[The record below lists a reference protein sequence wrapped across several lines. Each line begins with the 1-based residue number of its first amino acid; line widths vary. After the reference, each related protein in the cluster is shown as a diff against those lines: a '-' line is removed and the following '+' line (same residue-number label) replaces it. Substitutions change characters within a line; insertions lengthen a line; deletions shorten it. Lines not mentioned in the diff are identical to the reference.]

1 MTVVVWAGFG
11 PYFNWSDGHQLFIN
25 TFTTVVTFWMVF
37 IIQNSQ
43 NRDMAALQVK
53 LDEILLAVPK
63 ARNTIVAIDIDS
75 DEDKIQEVREEV
87 KESAGLPKQDEVDQT
102 QAP

>member
-1 MTVVVWAGFG
+1 
-11 PYFNWSDGHQLFIN
+11 
-25 TFTTVVTFWMVF
+25 MVF

-43 NRDMAALQVK
+43 NRDMAALQTK
-53 LDEILLAVPK
+53 LDEILRAVPE

-75 DEDKIQEVREEV
+75 DEDKIQEMREEV
-87 KESAGLPKQDEVDQT
+87 KESARLPKQGEVDQT

>member
-1 MTVVVWAGFG
+1 
-11 PYFNWSDGHQLFIN
+11 
-25 TFTTVVTFWMVF
+25 MVF
-37 IIQNSQ
+37 LLQNSQ

-53 LDEILLAVPK
+53 LDEILRAIPE
-63 ARNTIVAIDIDS
+63 ARNTIVGIDIDS
-75 DEDKIQEVREEV
+75 DEGKIQEARVEV